1 MMKDSASI
9 CFFMEYLGEGILRLF
24 SIPTTLWLL
33 ESTLL
38 RSWRGFVE
46 AAIEQQSDK
55 EGFFPLTISIIF
67 SIIESIATK
76 PRHIAQD
83 AKDKIAI
90 LFMATIDKV
99 ARSWIGSEIGSSKSN
114 RRCTEC
120 LFLHFVELC
129 RKKNEIEPTC
139 QDTNHFRRCL
149 IKVWKKPI
157 SKNINF
163 FASSHMFCR
172 RKIGTIDVFCRR
184 DQCLINVRL
193 PSNLIWHY
201 LICASWNK
209 IYVFS
214 FWDLHTNCIL
224 ILLVRNDKSDMLAF
238 ALQV

>member
-9 CFFMEYLGEGILRLF
+9 CFFMEYLGEGIIRLF
-24 SIPTTLWLL
+24 SMPTTLWLL

-38 RSWRGFVE
+38 RSCRGCVE
-46 AAIEQQSDK
+46 AAIEQQSGK
-55 EGFFPLTISIIF
+55 EGFFPLTISIMF
-67 SIIESIATK
+67 SNIESIATK
-76 PRHIAQD
+76 PRQIAQD

-90 LFMATIDKV
+90 LFMVTIDKV
-99 ARSWIGSEIGSSKSN
+99 DSFRIGSEVGSSKSN
-114 RRCTEC
+114 RRCAEC

-129 RKKNEIEPTC
+129 RKKNEIEHTYLRTE
-139 QDTNHFRRCL
+139 DTNHFRRCL

-201 LICASWNK
+201 LICASWSK

-214 FWDLHTNCIL
+214 FWDLHTNYIL
-224 ILLVRNDKSDMLAF
+224 ILLVRND
-238 ALQV
+238 